1 MIKLRYPKKL
11 FRRSSS
17 KGSSS
22 DGDAAGSARG
32 GEIEWE
38 VRPGGMLVQKR
49 DDGRGHVDVITVR
62 VATGFSWHD
71 VSVVATCTFGELKA
85 VLWKMTG
92 LEPREQRLLFRG
104 KEREDGDH
112 LHMIGVRDM
121 DKVLLLED
129 PALKDMKLRAGLT
142 AAYRQT
148 FIRV

>member
-17 KGSSS
+17 KGSSTTSSSSSS

-71 VSVVATCTFGELKA
+71 VSVVATCTFGQYSLLICSPISL
-85 VLWKMTG
+85 VLICCTKEWKSIFFVA
-92 LEPREQRLLFRG
+92 R
-104 KEREDGDH
+104 H
-112 LHMIGVRDM
+112 
-121 DKVLLLED
+121 
-129 PALKDMKLRAGLT
+129 
-142 AAYRQT
+142 
-148 FIRV
+148 